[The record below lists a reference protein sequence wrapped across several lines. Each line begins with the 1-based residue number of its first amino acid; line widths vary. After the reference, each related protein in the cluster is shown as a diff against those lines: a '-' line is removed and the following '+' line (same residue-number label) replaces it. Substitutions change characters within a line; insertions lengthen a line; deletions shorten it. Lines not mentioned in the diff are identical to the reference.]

1 MKKDLQDNKH
11 GMLFKQKSMKLKL
24 LKGIIYNDNILELLK
39 MKSSTDSKNTSAR
52 NYQPPL
58 NSSVKEIDLLKNINY
73 EQ

>member
-1 MKKDLQDNKH
+1 MKKDLLDNKH
-11 GMLFKQKSMKLKL
+11 GMLFKPKSMKLKL
-24 LKGIIYNDNILELLK
+24 LKGINFNENILELLK